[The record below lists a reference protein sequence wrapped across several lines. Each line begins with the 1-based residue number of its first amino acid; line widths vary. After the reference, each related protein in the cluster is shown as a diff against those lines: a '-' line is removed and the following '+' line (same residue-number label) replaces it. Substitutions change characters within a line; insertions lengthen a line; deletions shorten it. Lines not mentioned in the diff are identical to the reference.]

1 MASLDQCRVPAK
13 GEKNMN
19 RHAVLITNSKMEL
32 VEDNSD
38 GDILAFARKLIGCDV
53 VELVGLSSHKG
64 LLVDEEGWLK
74 PNYLNLVA
82 SIMAGLPIGGHAV
95 LVGLGPSEIGYLSEE
110 FSKRFVDAGKGLFE
124 FEH

>member
-1 MASLDQCRVPAK
+1 MK
-13 GEKNMN
+13 

-82 SIMAGLPIGGHAV
+82 SIMAGLPIGGDAL
-95 LVGLGPSEIGYLSEE
+95 LVGLGPSEIGYLSED

-124 FEH
+124 SKR